1 MQKDHDLIKQFQN
14 GNHLSF
20 EELVRKH
27 LPSTIGFFFNITGDK
42 MLSED
47 LSQDVFFKLHKSLKK
62 FRFDASFSTYF
73 YRVKLNTANSWLRTN
88 KWKNLLHLDQIPD
101 EGREDNLVEKEWT
114 RRELWD
120 AISRLP
126 NKQRV
131 VVVMRIAQE
140 LSYKEIHKV
149 TGLTEGTAKVNFHH
163 ALKSLKKIMNNE
175 RTRKKN
181 I

>member
-1 MQKDHDLIKQFQN
+1 MQNDHDLIKQFQN
-14 GNHLSF
+14 GNQLSF

-27 LPSTIGFFFNITGDK
+27 LSSTIGFFFNITGDK

-101 EGREDNLVEKEWT
+101 EVREDMPETLMQEHIGDQGPGTSGQGTQIGGQGHKADKKPGDINLE
-114 RRELWD
+114 
-120 AISRLP
+120 
-126 NKQRV
+126 
-131 VVVMRIAQE
+131 
-140 LSYKEIHKV
+140 
-149 TGLTEGTAKVNFHH
+149 
-163 ALKSLKKIMNNE
+163 
-175 RTRKKN
+175 
-181 I
+181 